1 MTGNLS
7 VVEPF
12 VLETWGNA
20 DAIAINQDG
29 YGPHRVLPPPNR
41 TAAAAA
47 AATASRAT
55 AQQAAAAD
63 PRDVTVGECGGEPGR
78 QLWDW
83 GSDGLVRNG
92 GQWRS
97 PIDESL
103 SLSSSSSIVAAAAA
117 AAAAEVAS
125 RCLNVKACKTDVI
138 LDTCLPTGP
147 GCGGGAAGAPPA
159 ANEVFTLPPVAGGNI
174 TILLGHRRNCLTAAA
189 NGSVSVLAC
198 TPTSPASADQQWAYD
213 PHSHHITRLSDG
225 ACLTAPAAAPP
236 PGPPSPA
243 AGGIEELMLGRP
255 LQGVE
260 TLQISRGL
268 DLPSYASSVASSS
281 IRVLN
286 WCVSGCRMYGR
297 GEVGDPHAEQQA
309 GAGCDGVWYR
319 MLWRDGVWRPA
330 HRCAFYCGVT
340 LQWHL

>member
-103 SLSSSSSIVAAAAA
+103 SLSSSSSIVAAAA
-117 AAAAEVAS
+117 
-125 RCLNVKACKTDVI
+125 
-138 LDTCLPTGP
+138 
-147 GCGGGAAGAPPA
+147 PA

-309 GAGCDGVWYR
+309 GAGCDGVWSR

-330 HRCAFYCGVT
+330 HRCAFY
-340 LQWHL
+340 